1 MKEIIQGLLLFSA
14 LAVVSFR
21 SDADTVHDAIRS
33 NFELEPALQ
42 FINYESILPSHAGDF
57 GGIKYLVIDF
67 EPLRTAQ
74 LTLQPAI
81 HRACQKIL
89 NDIPL
94 LTQLSVEGYNMV
106 SVSFDRQHQ
115 YDCL

>member
-1 MKEIIQGLLLFSA
+1 MKDFFQGALLFVA
-14 LAVVSFR
+14 LSFIAMR
-21 SDADTVHDAIRS
+21 SDADTLHDVLKS
-33 NFELEPALQ
+33 NFEPEPALQ
-42 FINYESILPSHAGDF
+42 FINYESILPSHAEDF

-67 EPLRTAQ
+67 KPLQTAQ
-74 LTLQPAI
+74 LRLQPAI
-81 HRACQKIL
+81 RKACQKIL
-89 NDIPL
+89 GNIPL